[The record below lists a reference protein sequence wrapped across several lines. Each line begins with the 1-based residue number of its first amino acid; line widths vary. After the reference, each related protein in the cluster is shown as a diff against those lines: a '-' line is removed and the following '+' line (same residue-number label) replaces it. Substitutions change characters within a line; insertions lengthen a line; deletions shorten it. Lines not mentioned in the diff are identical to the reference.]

1 MGKIRVLL
9 ADDHTIFRAGVRVLL
24 ELSPDLEVVGEAM
37 DGADAVAKARQLLP
51 DVILMDVA
59 MPGMDGLTAA
69 RQVMESRPEC
79 KVLLLTQYENKEYI
93 MPALRLGVA
102 GYVLKRAAAD
112 ELVSAIRAVH
122 EGKSFLDPS
131 VAKIV
136 MEAYR
141 SPGRPDSDDS
151 IDSLTEREREIMIL
165 LAKGRTLREIA
176 ELLQISPKTVDFH
189 RSNLMQKLGLHNR
202 ADLARYAV
210 KHGLV

>member
-24 ELSPDLEVVGEAM
+24 ELSPDIEVVGEAV
-37 DGADAVAKARQLLP
+37 DGADAIAKVRQFSP
-51 DVILMDVA
+51 DVVLIDVA
-59 MPGMDGLTAA
+59 MPGMDGLTAG
-69 RQVMESRPEC
+69 RQIMESRPEC
-79 KVLLLTQYENKEYI
+79 KVLLLTQHENREYI

-131 VAKIV
+131 VTKIV

-141 SPGRPDSDDS
+141 GPGQTDPSDSV
-151 IDSLTEREREIMIL
+151 DSLTEREREIMIL

-176 ELLQISPKTVDFH
+176 DLLQISPKTVDFH

-202 ADLARYAV
+202 AELARYAV
-210 KHGLV
+210 RHELV

>member
-24 ELSPDLEVVGEAM
+24 ELSSDIEVVGEAV
-37 DGADAVAKARQLLP
+37 DGSDAVGKARQLSP

-59 MPGMDGLTAA
+59 MPGMDGLTAG
-69 RQVMESRPEC
+69 RQIMESRPEC
-79 KVLLLTQYENKEYI
+79 KILLLTQHENREYI

-112 ELVSAIRAVH
+112 ELVSAIRAIH

-131 VAKIV
+131 VTKTV
-136 MEAYR
+136 MDVYR
-141 SPGRPDSDDS
+141 GPGQTDPSDS

-165 LAKGRTLREIA
+165 LAKGRTAREIA
-176 ELLQISPKTVDFH
+176 NLLQISPKTVDFH

-202 ADLARYAV
+202 ADLARFAV
-210 KHGLV
+210 QHGLV

>member
-24 ELSPDLEVVGEAM
+24 ELSSDIEVVGEAV
-37 DGADAVAKARQLLP
+37 DGSDAVGKARQLSP

-59 MPGMDGLTAA
+59 MPGMDGLTAG
-69 RQVMESRPEC
+69 RQIMESRPEC
-79 KVLLLTQYENKEYI
+79 KILLLTQHENREYI

-112 ELVSAIRAVH
+112 ELVSAIRAIH

-131 VAKIV
+131 VTKTV
-136 MEAYR
+136 MDVYR
-141 SPGRPDSDDS
+141 GPGQTDPSDST
-151 IDSLTEREREIMIL
+151 DSLTGREREIMIL
-165 LAKGRTLREIA
+165 LAKGRTAREIA
-176 ELLQISPKTVDFH
+176 NLLQISPKTVDFH

-202 ADLARYAV
+202 ADLARFAV